1 MATTSLAAEMDTINV
16 LMQQHIG
23 LGMDPDKVNQAAS
36 ANIKA
41 KILNMNHGQVTTADG
56 AVLTDKL
63 RGMTALS
70 EQHKVELAL
79 CIQRAMQQHSNHIC
93 QPTRS
98 IGAYNACQSLKNI
111 FKYLTANDWA
121 ILDDRDRGIGMQVT
135 TVADRLTKLGLFHA
149 SEETKRWGVAVLC
162 AVCFTQLPSPKSAY
176 ALRTDLTEQII
187 TLAEGRRGLY
197 QLPAVVKYPDA
208 PDGLSTEH
216 YTHAYDASDPPAAR
230 EIPRLHN
237 IALWVPMR
245 STNKLLRDD
254 TTQPIQMKP
263 GMIQNHMPQMQ
274 QLYNMMQQM
283 CAGVPAE
290 GALSCALA
298 CHIYIYIYI

>member
-1 MATTSLAAEMDTINV
+1 MDTINV

-23 LGMDPDKVNQAAS
+23 LGMDPEKVKQAAS

-41 KILNMNHGQVTTADG
+41 KIMNMNHGQVTTADG

-63 RGMTALS
+63 LGMTAMN
-70 EQHKVELAL
+70 EQNKMELAL
-79 CIQRAMQQHSNHIC
+79 CIQRAMQQHSNYIGQPVTSNNNGC
-93 QPTRS
+93 QT
-98 IGAYNACQSLKNI
+98 LKNI

-121 ILDDRDRGIGMQVT
+121 VLDDRDRGIGMQVT
-135 TVADRLTKLGLFHA
+135 TVADRLTKLGLFNA

-176 ALRTDLTEQII
+176 ALKTDLTEQII
-187 TLAEGRRGLY
+187 TLAEGRKALY
-197 QLPAVVKYPDA
+197 QLPAVIKYPDA
-208 PDGLSTEH
+208 PEGLSIDH
-216 YTHAYDASDPPAAR
+216 VMHAYDMGDPPVVR
-230 EIPRLHN
+230 EIPRLYN
-237 IALWVPMR
+237 IAMWVPMR
-245 STNKLLRDD
+245 SNNKLLRDD

-263 GMIQNHMPQMQ
+263 GMIQNHMPGMNQMQ
-274 QLYNMMQQM
+274 QMYNMMQQM

-298 CHIYIYIYI
+298 CHIYIYIYIYI